1 MKSIPLASRSVCVW
15 NLLDVFKQIK
25 IININLLFLQV
36 FSLDKYRKILALYCQ
51 SGSHPHIADIAEILV
66 GPRHAYAIF
75 NKASEDLLSYIR
87 RKRRLSESE
96 AAQLFSQIIAT
107 VEHCHKRGI
116 VLRHLQLEKFT
127 FIDKRRF
134 VIIQILTHSCCMV
147 LAAIM
152 ITVMCNIWICVK
164 QMSCPSIKCHKC
176 CQHDM
181 VTNFNGIALIQ
192 RLCVLSVFVF
202 LDVFAIWKLFLI
214 PANCII
220 FSL

>member
-1 MKSIPLASRSVCVW
+1 M
-15 NLLDVFKQIK
+15 
-25 IININLLFLQV
+25 
-36 FSLDKYRKILALYCQ
+36 FSLDTYRKILALYCQ

-66 GPRHAYAIF
+66 GPRHAYVIF

-96 AAQLFSQIIAT
+96 AAQLFSQIITT

-134 VIIQILTHSCCMV
+134 VIIQILTYSCCMA

-152 ITVMCNIWICVK
+152 ITVMCNI
-164 QMSCPSIKCHKC
+164 
-176 CQHDM
+176 
-181 VTNFNGIALIQ
+181 
-192 RLCVLSVFVF
+192 
-202 LDVFAIWKLFLI
+202 
-214 PANCII
+214 
-220 FSL
+220 